1 MIPGLATSDTW
12 DLDSHCHL
20 ALFPC
25 ISRKN
30 PAPLWPGL
38 ISKYCMPPASFQSL
52 PRAEWL
58 SHLELCSIS
67 SCCTR
72 SVWTSLRTVPH
83 LEPYSCLRY
92 PGASSQMARSTHMW
106 AALVIQE
113 CRYVAPMGMTEWLQ
127 DDSHLSV
134 TLQPPHDKKNLYLP
148 FILYCIFYFF
158 YHAAPMVLFCSF
170 LLASCLDSASVGK
183 VNPSPQIWTT
193 MRHGRFF
200 SSLSISR
207 IVSTVFPCPVASTL
221 VLCLLLLT
229 VSWMKYLFHSPFY
242 EMYLK
247 SLAKAA

>member
-25 ISRKN
+25 ISSKH

-72 SVWTSLRTVPH
+72 SVWTSLRTVSH
-83 LEPYSCLRY
+83 LESYSCLRY

-113 CRYVAPMGMTEWLQ
+113 CRYVAPMGMRLNDYKMIPIFLQ
-127 DDSHLSV
+127 LYSLPV
-134 TLQPPHDKKNLYLP
+134 TMNLYLP
-148 FILYCIFYFF
+148 FILYFIFYFF
-158 YHAAPMVLFCSF
+158 YHAAP
-170 LLASCLDSASVGK
+170 
-183 VNPSPQIWTT
+183 W
-193 MRHGRFF
+193 FF
-200 SSLSISR
+200 SAH
-207 IVSTVFPCPVASTL
+207 F
-221 VLCLLLLT
+221 CLLPASIQHL
-229 VSWMKYLFHSPFY
+229 
-242 EMYLK
+242 
-247 SLAKAA
+247 

>member
-1 MIPGLATSDTW
+1 MIPSLATSDTW

-25 ISRKN
+25 ISSKN

-83 LEPYSCLRY
+83 LEPYSCLKY

-127 DDSHLSV
+127 DDSHLSA
-134 TLQPPHDKKNLYLP
+134 TLQPPHDKKTYICLLFYIAYFIFFTMLP
-148 FILYCIFYFF
+148 
-158 YHAAPMVLFCSF
+158 P
-170 LLASCLDSASVGK
+170 
-183 VNPSPQIWTT
+183 W
-193 MRHGRFF
+193 FF
-200 SSLSISR
+200 SAH
-207 IVSTVFPCPVASTL
+207 F
-221 VLCLLLLT
+221 CLLPASIQHL
-229 VSWMKYLFHSPFY
+229 
-242 EMYLK
+242 
-247 SLAKAA
+247 

>member
-25 ISRKN
+25 ISSKN

-83 LEPYSCLRY
+83 LEPYLYLRY
-92 PGASSQMARSTHMW
+92 PRASSQMARSTHVW

-127 DDSHLSV
+127 DDSHLSA
-134 TLQPPHDKKNLYLP
+134 TLQPPHDKKLIFAFYSILHILFFLP
-148 FILYCIFYFF
+148 CCP
-158 YHAAPMVLFCSF
+158 HGSF
-170 LLASCLDSASVGK
+170 LLISACFLPRFSICRESQSVTSDL
-183 VNPSPQIWTT
+183 NNHETWPS
-193 MRHGRFF
+193 FLF
-200 SSLSISR
+200 SFYLTYCFHCVSLFCGLH
-207 IVSTVFPCPVASTL
+207 VGF
-221 VLCLLLLT
+221 
-229 VSWMKYLFHSPFY
+229 MPFITN
-242 EMYLK
+242 
-247 SLAKAA
+247 S